1 MDLNLTQHADKILRQ
16 RGINNKT
23 LEYIYL
29 YGDVQNAPGGAQ
41 KIFLSRKGVN
51 KEIKRLKMNHKNTG
65 RSNEFNN
72 LKHDIKCLER
82 AAGKCIIEKDGQI
95 LTVYNR
101 N

>member
-1 MDLNLTQHADKILRQ
+1 MDLNLTRHADKRLRQ
-16 RGINNKT
+16 RGINNTT

-29 YGDVQNAPGGAQ
+29 YGDIQNAPGGAL
-41 KIFLSRKGVN
+41 KIFLSRKDVN
-51 KEIKRLKMNHKNTG
+51 EEIKRLKIHCRSAYKFKNKKKINH
-65 RSNEFNN
+65 E
-72 LKHDIKCLER
+72 IKLLER